1 MRNKSYCGRAL
12 RISRA
17 ALVLL
22 GIALAVPAAR
32 ATAPDWLR
40 QAAAVP
46 PGTYADEVNAVLIY
60 DEQITTVKDNG
71 EITTLYRGAYRI
83 LRPGGHDRG
92 RLVLPFD
99 AETKITS
106 LHAWCLPAQGKEYEV
121 KDKEAI
127 ETSIYSDALFSD
139 DRQKVL
145 EIPAADPGNV
155 IGYEFE
161 QKGRPYVLE
170 DVWVFQGSDPV
181 RLSRFTLSLPK
192 GWEYKAYWRNHPE
205 VQAHPAGE
213 NTWSWEVHDVPAL
226 EHEYAMPSTG
236 ALAGRLHII
245 YYPPSSA
252 LADKSLASWAAVG
265 SWYAKLAAG
274 RADPSP
280 EEKQKVLEL
289 ASTLPTPLDKMR
301 SLAAFMQHQV
311 RYVEVKIGIGG
322 WQAHAAPDVFHNRY
336 GDCKDKA
343 TLLSSMLKVIG
354 IDSYPML
361 VNLDRGVVSKDV
373 PVARTFNHMILAIQL
388 PPGVPTDTLYATV
401 QDAKLGK
408 LLIFDPTAELIPF
421 GILPAEEQGNRALLV
436 GPDGG
441 RLIDLPLLP
450 AKLNQ
455 LSRTAKFTLSP
466 DGGLTGEVQETVTGD
481 LAAER
486 RAAFMRADAGD
497 RRKVVERFL
506 GGYLSGFSLGDLQ
519 VDNLDK
525 YDQDLVIHYRF
536 SAQRYAKPMGAL
548 LLVRPRVLGQKA
560 DDYFGSKPRQQ
571 PVEFDSLTL
580 QTDVFEITLPPG
592 FSVDDLP
599 AAADVDAGFASYK
612 SHAEV
617 KDNVLRYS
625 RQYEVKDILVPTDKL
640 DQLKKFNSRIAY
652 DENASA
658 VLKRAN

>member
-1 MRNKSYCGRAL
+1 MKNKSYCERAL

-22 GIALAVPAAR
+22 GIALAVPVAR
-32 ATAPDWLR
+32 ATSPDWLR

-46 PGTYADEVNAVLIY
+46 PGTYPDEVNAVLIY

-71 EITTLYRGAYRI
+71 EITTLYRRAYRI
-83 LRPGGHDRG
+83 LRPAGHEHELLKVG
-92 RLVLPFD
+92 FD
-99 AETKITS
+99 GETKITS
-106 LHAWCLPAQGKEYEV
+106 LKAWCLPAQGKEYEV
-121 KDKEAI
+121 KDREAV
-127 ETSIYSDALFSD
+127 ETSLFNDSFFSD
-139 DRQKVL
+139 DRQKVVV
-145 EIPAADPGNV
+145 IPAADPGNV
-155 IGYEFE
+155 IGYEYE
-161 QKGRPYVLE
+161 QKQRPYVLE
-170 DVWVFQGSDPV
+170 DLWRFQHADPS
-181 RLSRFTLSLPK
+181 RLSRFTLTLPK

-205 VQAHPAGE
+205 VQPRSSGE
-213 NTWSWEVHDVPAL
+213 NTWTWELHDIPAL
-226 EHEYAMPSTG
+226 QYEYAMPASY
-236 ALAGRLHII
+236 ALAGRLNII
-245 YYPPSSA
+245 YYPSSSA

-289 ASTLPTPLDKMR
+289 TSALPAPLDKMR
-301 SLAAFMQHQV
+301 ALAAFMQHQI
-311 RYVEVKIGIGG
+311 RYVDVEVGIGG
-322 WQAHAAPDVFHNRY
+322 WQPHAAPDVFHNRY

-343 TLLSSMLKVIG
+343 TLLSSMLKVAG

-361 VNLDRGVVSKDV
+361 VNVERGVVSKDV
-373 PVARTFNHMILAIQL
+373 PLAMTFNHVILAIQL
-388 PPGVPTDTLYATV
+388 PSGVPTDTLYATA

-455 LSRTAKFTLSP
+455 LSRTAKFTLSS
-466 DGGLTGEVQETVTGD
+466 DGGLTGEVQETLTGE

-486 RAAFMRADAGD
+486 RAALMRADAAD
-497 RRKVVERFL
+497 RRKVMERYL
-506 GGYLSGFSLGDLQ
+506 GGFLSGFSLGDLQ

-536 SAQRYAKPMGAL
+536 SVQRYAKPMGAL

-560 DDYFGSKPRQQ
+560 DAYFGSKPRQQ
-571 PVEFDSLTL
+571 PVEFDALTL
-580 QTDVFEITLPPG
+580 QTDVFEISLPPG

-625 RQYEVKDILVPTDKL
+625 RQYEVKDILVPMEKL
-640 DQLKKFNSRIAY
+640 DALKKFNSRIAY

-658 VLKRAN
+658 VLKTTH